1 MVVEEMVLC
10 PTSRGAM
17 AIVSTDGSDVCME
30 LYIQEMERVGEDEQR
45 QEGACVVEDVLH
57 WVHG

>member
-1 MVVEEMVLC
+1 MVLC